1 MPDCNHHSNSC
12 RGSYPA
18 WFPSAANRRHARD
31 QPMDQRYL
39 ETVRSCKAILRN
51 LDYLDEA
58 ATYGQRA
65 ELNRLLLKLYER
77 LEFFLAAD
85 DADQGLLA
93 GEE

>member
-1 MPDCNHHSNSC
+1 
-12 RGSYPA
+12 
-18 WFPSAANRRHARD
+18 
-31 QPMDQRYL
+31 MDQRYL